1 MFTFLLI
8 QISYVAHEHCQL
20 GCTMFCAAD
29 TVKDSGLLNPL
40 VIEMGLLTLTHTF
53 ETTTRTVDFY
63 LIFAMMWKIT

>member
-40 VIEMGLLTLTHTF
+40 VEVMEMINTGS
-53 ETTTRTVDFY
+53 D
-63 LIFAMMWKIT
+63 

>member
-29 TVKDSGLLNPL
+29 TVKDSGLLE